1 MSPRAFCSLRR
12 EVLPTG
18 MTDFY
23 SDNWHFHGLT
33 NGLAPFT
40 TSQTLKI
47 SPAAW
52 TTFHSLLHR
61 VNPRQTTNTAPAGR
75 ATTVHLRT
83 TPPATRRRGV
93 RGNLMRHIR
102 GASTALFDMLLP
114 RSSRDPIATNPAIDY
129 IAQTT
134 HTLVALVDGVLHELE
149 ETNHILRH
157 GAHTTSPQ
165 AREEYA
171 GHGDGEEDLHQAGD
185 DDVGDPQTS
194 PAVTRIIYP
203 PSSASDAHPTP
214 GPSITNAPSHKYPGA
229 FPTISTVSSAPA
241 VPPVSPGPATSVNC
255 AMLRRE
261 PCERDDLQA
270 AVNGLAATAQGP
282 SDDGDTEQDSHQRF
296 TEEAIRAAQRRAG
309 VGKQQLA
316 FTSQPGSSAQAALP
330 HRSSLAPYL
339 SSSDD
344 SNESSRGDRLLA
356 NALNGA
362 LGEGD
367 LTRLQF
373 SDTVINNGP
382 FIDCELS
389 IRIGTKAQLGDFALF
404 NAGLED
410 IIRVCN
416 ARRFD
421 LTQLR
426 LEFHQCAVA
435 GGPFDNADALDMIM
449 LSLKSFFHS
458 VRTVSVL
465 FIGPD
470 RMSSFAT
477 PLRMISDAFQHLH
490 QLRLAGRT
498 SAARLSSFPLEKLR
512 ILEFLADIS
521 EADVQALPAFCEN
534 LAALTAGPLISSDVN
549 FLRAEDCRD
558 TTYPPIM
565 RISSANPCQQLL
577 NEVSGNEV
585 ALQFS
590 VTDADTYNKI
600 YKYFTAKPSWSLYL
614 Q

>member
-1 MSPRAFCSLRR
+1 
-12 EVLPTG
+12 
-18 MTDFY
+18 
-23 SDNWHFHGLT
+23 
-33 NGLAPFT
+33 
-40 TSQTLKI
+40 
-47 SPAAW
+47 
-52 TTFHSLLHR
+52 
-61 VNPRQTTNTAPAGR
+61 
-75 ATTVHLRT
+75 
-83 TPPATRRRGV
+83 
-93 RGNLMRHIR
+93 
-102 GASTALFDMLLP
+102 MLLP
-114 RSSRDPIATNPAIDY
+114 RSLRDLIATNTAIDY

-134 HTLVALVDGVLHELE
+134 QTLVALVDGVLHELE

-185 DDVGDPQTS
+185 DDVGDPRTS
-194 PAVTRIIYP
+194 PAVTRIICP

-214 GPSITNAPSHKYPGA
+214 GPSITNAPSHEYPGA
-229 FPTISTVSSAPA
+229 LPTISTVSSALV
-241 VPPVSPGPATSVNC
+241 VPQVSPGPATSVNC

-261 PCERDDLQA
+261 PHERDDLRA
-270 AVNGLAATAQGP
+270 AVNGLAATAQRP
-282 SDDGDTEQDSHQRF
+282 SDDSDTDQDSRSRF
-296 TEEAIRAAQRRAG
+296 TEEAGRAVQRGAEAG
-309 VGKQQLA
+309 QQQLA
-316 FTSQPGSSAQAALP
+316 STQPGSSAQAAGP
-330 HRSSLAPYL
+330 HYFSRAPHQ
-339 SSSDD
+339 SSSDN
-344 SNESSRGDRLLA
+344 SNESSRDGRLLA
-356 NALNGA
+356 NALNDA

-367 LTRLQF
+367 LTCLQF

-404 NAGLED
+404 DAGLED

-465 FIGPD
+465 FIGSD
-470 RMSSFAT
+470 RMSSFGT
-477 PLRMISDAFQHLH
+477 PLQMISDAFQHLH

-498 SAARLSSFPLEKLR
+498 SAARLSSFPLEKLH
-512 ILEFLADIS
+512 ILELLADIS
-521 EADVQALPAFCEN
+521 EADVQALPAFCES
-534 LAALTAGPLISSDVN
+534 LAVLTAGPLISSDVN
-549 FLRAEDCRD
+549 FLKVEDSRD
-558 TTYPPIM
+558 TIYPPIM

-577 NEVSGNEV
+577 NEVSGDEV

-590 VTDADTYNKI
+590 VTDADTYNKV